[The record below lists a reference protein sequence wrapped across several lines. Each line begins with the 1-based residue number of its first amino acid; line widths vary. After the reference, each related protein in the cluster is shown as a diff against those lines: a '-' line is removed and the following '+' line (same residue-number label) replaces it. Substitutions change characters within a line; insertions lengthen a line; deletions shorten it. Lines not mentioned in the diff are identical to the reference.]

1 MTDDKRKKFVQ
12 LAESRTQAALNEI
25 RKIGNLSNRRAY
37 TFDDAD
43 VRKIVKAL
51 KEATADLERRFS
63 SVQDD
68 SAPQFKL

>member
-1 MTDDKRKKFVQ
+1 MSDGKREKFVQ

-37 TFDDAD
+37 TFDEAD

-51 KEATADLERRFS
+51 KEATADLERRFGS
-63 SVQDD
+63 SQEDGV
-68 SAPQFKL
+68 PQFKL